1 MVSMSKYGTFK
12 VDVMRQPRARGA
24 GVAANLLWENKE
36 KARVGGKSHF
46 AVFAAVSLQRA
57 FGTVFKFNA
66 DVGIVLINTGK
77 HINSYRT

>member
-46 AVFAAVSLQRA
+46 AVFAAVS
-57 FGTVFKFNA
+57 
-66 DVGIVLINTGK
+66 
-77 HINSYRT
+77 